1 MKHEWVKMTWRE
13 VRDRAAGDAPV
24 VLVPIGCVEPQ
35 GPHTPT
41 GMEFLMA
48 EALAKEVARRAN
60 AVALP
65 AIPFGNSNNF
75 VNIPGTIYIRPET
88 LTRYYEDVY
97 RSVLR
102 AGFSH
107 VLFIAYHI
115 PNQWVLEEAAR
126 TVREDLGVLCAWV
139 NPGALAATYLK
150 DLFADPVAARG
161 HGAEPGI
168 SLMRFLAADA
178 VDLSGAEQTPAASE
192 FRGFKLVG
200 GGPVLDGVPIGM
212 PINWDD
218 LYPVSGGYGDP
229 TLGSPDVGR
238 QMFERLAH
246 ALSALVVA
254 FRNMDVRA
262 SKPATAR

>member
-115 PNQWVLEEAAR
+115 PNQWILEEVAR
-126 TVREDLGVLCAWV
+126 KVGCGTMLITRGKLGNTVFSREEGIIHSPSLSNQILDRVGAGDTVL
-139 NPGALAATYLK
+139 
-150 DLFADPVAARG
+150 
-161 HGAEPGI
+161 
-168 SLMRFLAADA
+168 S
-178 VDLSGAEQTPAASE
+178 AASLCVAQGAPADVV
-192 FRGFKLVG
+192 GFLSNVVGAWAVATVGHRHSLDLAKL
-200 GGPVLDGVPIGM
+200 D
-212 PINWDD
+212 
-218 LYPVSGGYGDP
+218 
-229 TLGSPDVGR
+229 
-238 QMFERLAH
+238 EH
-246 ALSALVVA
+246 
-254 FRNMDVRA
+254 VRA
-262 SKPATAR
+262 VLG